1 MKDTS
6 EEMRRNMQ
14 NIDVSNQYNCDNT
27 SIMDS
32 GKLLGVNNN
41 NNNAVINNRKGL

>member
-6 EEMRRNMQ
+6 EQMKRNMQ
-14 NIDVSNQYNCDNT
+14 NIDASNQYNCDNT

-32 GKLLGVNNN
+32 GKLLGVGNGGYKNKLEN
-41 NNNAVINNRKGL
+41 TRAL